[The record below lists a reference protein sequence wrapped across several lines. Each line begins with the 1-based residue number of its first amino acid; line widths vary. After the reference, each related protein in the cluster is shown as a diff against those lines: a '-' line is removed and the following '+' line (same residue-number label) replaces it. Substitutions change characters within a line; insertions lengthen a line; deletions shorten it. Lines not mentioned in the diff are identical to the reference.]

1 MSLLNKR
8 SPEICS
14 RSICVRC
21 NRTVE
26 NWIHIWICSENN
38 VTIIQL
44 INVPYDQLKLER
56 TIRKKFHEAIKGLVN
71 KRLLYEINNNLF
83 KDAIKEF
90 ELSKGI
96 NRNVKR
102 MGNRNGSLINCY
114 GVNEKVKQK
123 FIKDT
128 LDRW

>member
-1 MSLLNKR
+1 MIFNGR
-8 SPEICS
+8 I
-14 RSICVRC
+14 
-21 NRTVE
+21 
-26 NWIHIWICSENN
+26 
-38 VTIIQL
+38 
-44 INVPYDQLKLER
+44 
-56 TIRKKFHEAIKGLVN
+56 FHEAIKGLVN

-102 MGNRNGSLINCY
+102 MGNRNGSLIDCY
-114 GVNEKVKQK
+114 GVKQK